1 MSDNIEGRA
10 NLASKAAVVSTL
22 ALCFAGLPAAN
33 AQEQKA
39 AAEQAARPSNAEI
52 VVTAQRRSERLTD
65 VPVSVTALSAETIA
79 ASGVTDT
86 YSLQHIT
93 HGLRMERLGGYTPP
107 SIRGVTAGSTSPGRS
122 EERRVGKEC
131 VSTCISR
138 W

>member
-93 HGLRMERLGGYTPP
+93 QIGRASCRERVCQYVYI
-107 SIRGVTAGSTSPGRS
+107 SV
-122 EERRVGKEC
+122 VV
-131 VSTCISR
+131 VSLKTQQ
-138 W
+138 